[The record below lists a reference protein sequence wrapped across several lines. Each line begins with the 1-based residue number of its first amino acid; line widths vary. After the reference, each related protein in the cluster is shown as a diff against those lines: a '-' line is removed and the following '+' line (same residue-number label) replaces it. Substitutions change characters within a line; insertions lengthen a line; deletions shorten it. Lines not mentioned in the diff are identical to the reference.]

1 MPMRALP
8 DGTYQLK
15 PPRRNTFVIISQP
28 GGARLYAGDRGLTPV
43 TLSVA
48 VTAGHYAQLKVWP

>member
-1 MPMRALP
+1 MPIRALP

-15 PPRRNTFVIISQP
+15 PPRRNLFVIISKP
-28 GGARLYAGDRGLTPV
+28 GGAVLYTGKAGLTPV

-48 VTAGHYAQLKVWP
+48 VTAGHYARLKVWQ